1 MKAYILLYKLAESPG
16 IFRKDTEEYP
26 QDIIDVIYEGPHVSE
41 NYEEGSGII
50 SWALYERLSSG
61 FYQCVGSEAYI
72 KLDLDDFEYYIRDKV
87 DNTFR
92 DDDDFEEIRDKWTH
106 FTKSNIGATTLAKYA
121 HIAFI
126 KAVSLGHIKMVFE
139 VGDINEE
146 NNILKSAEVIDSGS
160 TTNTLWAIVNLVE
173 SVNALLLKKMSDIQV
188 LVTIEQPLLQ
198 LNGDPVEIIDDTDA
212 WSAPINKMKTKAI
225 Y

>member
-1 MKAYILLYKLAESPG
+1 MKEYILLYTLAESPG
-16 IFRKDTEEYP
+16 IFRKDMDEYP
-26 QDIIDVIYEGPHVSE
+26 QDIIKTINEGPHVSE

-50 SWALYERLSSG
+50 AWALYERLSSG
-61 FYQCVGSEAYI
+61 FYQCVGAEAYI
-72 KLDLDDFEYYIRDKV
+72 KSDLDDFEYYIRDKV

-92 DDDDFEEIRDKWTH
+92 EDDDFEGTRYKWTR

-126 KAVSLGHIKMVFE
+126 KAVSLGRITSVFE
-139 VGDINEE
+139 VGDINKE
-146 NNILKSAEVIDSGS
+146 NNVLKSAEVIDSGS
-160 TTNTLWAIVNLVE
+160 TTNTLWATVELVE
-173 SVNALLLKKMSDIQV
+173 SVNSLLLKEMRDIQV

-198 LNGDPVEIIDDTDA
+198 ISGDPVETIDDTDA
-212 WSAPINKMKTKAI
+212 WSAPINKIKTKAI